1 VKRLVPVILLVAS
14 TAQAQDMRAMLGRPL
29 PDPQRPAGTVSV
41 RVSKNIPMNGV
52 PGVEVTAVIVKP
64 GGEGRKKVVSTD
76 PEGRAVFEGLEPG
89 GTFEASATV
98 DGEQLQ
104 VGKFPIP
111 SSGGVRVILVA
122 ALGAGGPPPPEAA
135 GEEPNFNLAAVAGK
149 VEPAQG
155 LPAGTL
161 ELTLRDEGGKPI
173 AGRLVQLGQVSKE
186 SALKVHKATSS
197 EAGLVRF
204 EGLPTG
210 EGTGYA
216 ALIEHQG
223 MRLTTEVFRMDPGT
237 GMRGE
242 IRALGHTSDP
252 SVLRFDSRS
261 RLILEVGE
269 DALQMMEELVLKST
283 SSRAYDPGAEGLLL
297 PLPDGFEGAREIEGA
312 SPIDIRAGQGAAL
325 KMPVTPGMATKVR
338 VGFVIPASGNASV
351 EVRQKLPFPLEGAL
365 LLIPASANLTVDGPG
380 LRERPAQADAQG
392 NAVKL
397 YEVDAIPAGR
407 ELVMTVRGLPA
418 LAHTGRNI
426 AGVLCLLLI
435 AAAAVGSPRPPK
447 VARAVA
453 SAAQLTERREKL
465 FGELVTLEQQRK
477 AKAGRDSTLDERRQE
492 LVAKLENVYRELAG
506 VEHGHRAQL

>member
-1 VKRLVPVILLVAS
+1 MKRLVPVFLLVAS

-89 GTFEASATV
+89 DTFEASATV
-98 DGEQLQ
+98 DGEELK

-111 SSGGVRVILVA
+111 ASGGVRVILVA

-135 GEEPNFNLAAVAGK
+135 EEPNFNLAAVAGK

-161 ELTLRDEGGKPI
+161 ELTLLDEGGKPI

-216 ALIEHQG
+216 ALIEEQG
-223 MRLTTEVFRMDPGT
+223 MRLTTEVFRMEPTT
-237 GMRGE
+237 GMRGQ
-242 IRALGHTSDP
+242 IRAVGHTSDP
-252 SVLRFDSRS
+252 SGLRFDSRS

-269 DALQMMEELVLKST
+269 DALQMMEELILKTASA
-283 SSRAYDPGAEGLLL
+283 RAFDAGAEGLLL

-325 KMPVTPGMATKVR
+325 KMPITPGMATKVR

-351 EVRQKLPFPLEGAL
+351 EVRQKLPFAFEGGL
-365 LLIPASANLTVDGPG
+365 LLIPATANLTVEGPG
-380 LRERPAQADAQG
+380 LRERPAQSDAQG

-397 YEVDAIPAGR
+397 YEIDAIPAGR

-418 LAHTGRNI
+418 LAHTGRNV

-435 AAAAVGSPRPPK
+435 AAAVAASPRPTK

-506 VEHGHRAQL
+506 VEHGHRATP